1 MRVYLCARSAATGDC
16 YVTGGST
23 LAPATLLSYAP
34 PSLASAVTSSLLA
47 APLSAADAAACP
59 VCAAT
64 FLTCAP
70 ARALLTALGSAYT
83 CPDTPLGADPA
94 AFDRYT
100 RQRRT
105 IATDEVQENAE
116 QLSKVI
122 KEKAWDARIARLR
135 QMQAI
140 ASDPVKVQE
149 FLTKT
154 SMISGLRK
162 AQAIQ

>member
-1 MRVYLCARSAATGDC
+1 MD
-16 YVTGGST
+16 
-23 LAPATLLSYAP
+23 
-34 PSLASAVTSSLLA
+34 
-47 APLSAADAAACP
+47 
-59 VCAAT
+59 
-64 FLTCAP
+64 
-70 ARALLTALGSAYT
+70 
-83 CPDTPLGADPA
+83 GADPA

-116 QLSKVI
+116 QLSTVI

-140 ASDPVKVQE
+140 AADPAKMKA
-149 FLTKT
+149 FLLKT

-162 AQAIQ
+162 AETIP

>member
-1 MRVYLCARSAATGDC
+1 MGMNSGIHDAIN
-16 YVTGGST
+16 
-23 LAPATLLSYAP
+23 LAHTIR
-34 PSLASAVTSSLLA
+34 AVM
-47 APLSAADAAACP
+47 D
-59 VCAAT
+59 
-64 FLTCAP
+64 
-70 ARALLTALGSAYT
+70 
-83 CPDTPLGADPA
+83 GADPA

-135 QMQAI
+135 QMQAL
-140 ASDPVKVQE
+140 AADPVKVKE